1 MVVFPALLLVAHH
14 AEPFAEGFMR
24 IIGNLGID
32 GNRYIGHIANPFAA
46 PDGIVIEDTFLP
58 VTTLYGSLG
67 QVIDR

>member
-1 MVVFPALLLVAHH
+1 
-14 AEPFAEGFMR
+14 MR